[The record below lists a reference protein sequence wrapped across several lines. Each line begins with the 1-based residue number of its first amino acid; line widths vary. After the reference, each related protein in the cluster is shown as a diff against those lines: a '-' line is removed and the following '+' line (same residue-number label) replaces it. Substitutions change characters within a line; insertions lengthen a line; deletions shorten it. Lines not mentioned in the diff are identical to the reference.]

1 MNNNPLKKLESLGQ
15 SIWLDYIRRDLI
27 TNGELQK
34 LIDEDVLRGMTSNP
48 AIFEKAIAESNLYD
62 ADIQKMALKGKNV
75 NAIYESISQQDVQ
88 RAADVFRPLYEK
100 TSGDDG
106 YVSLEVNPHLA
117 HKNKGTIQEGRRL
130 WSLLNRPNVF
140 IKVPA
145 TTEGLV
151 AIRQLISDGI
161 NVNVTLLFSLNRY
174 RAVAEAYIEGL
185 EARLAKRKT
194 IDQISSVA
202 SFFLS
207 RIDTLIDPQLEKIME
222 AEGIKSE
229 MAKEAHGEVAISSA
243 RLAYQ
248 IYREVFGSER
258 FKRLEGKG
266 AHAQR
271 LLWASTSNKNPA
283 YSDVKYIEA
292 LIGANTV
299 NTVPPPTID
308 AYRDHGDPKLS
319 IELYVSQAMRIMASL
334 PKIGIEIDQMTQQL
348 EDEGVSKFKEPFD
361 KLMDAIGRKSSI

>member
-1 MNNNPLKKLESLGQ
+1 MNNNPLKQLESLGQ

-27 TNGELQK
+27 TSGDLLH
-34 LIDEDVLRGMTSNP
+34 LIENDGLRGMTSNP

-62 ADIQKMALKGKNV
+62 AEIQKMALEGKEV
-75 NAIYESISQQDVQ
+75 NQIYEAISQADVQ
-88 RAADVFRPLYEK
+88 SAADVFRPLFEK
-100 TSGDDG
+100 TSGKDG

-117 HKNKGTIQEGRRL
+117 HKAKGTIQEGRRL

-161 NVNVTLLFSLNRY
+161 NVNVTLLFGLPRY
-174 RAVAEAYIEGL
+174 REVAEAYIEGL
-185 EARLAKRKT
+185 EARLSKRKP
-194 IDQISSVA
+194 INQINSVA

-207 RIDTLIDPQLEKIME
+207 RIDTLVDPLLEKQME
-222 AEGIKSE
+222 SEGRKKE
-229 MAKEAHGEVAISSA
+229 MAKEAHGEVAIASA

-248 IYREVFGSER
+248 IYKEIFSSER
-258 FKRLEGKG
+258 FKKLEEKG
-266 AHAQR
+266 ANAQR
-271 LLWASTSNKNPA
+271 LLWASTSNKNPS

-292 LIGANTV
+292 LIGVNTV
-299 NTVPPPTID
+299 NTVPPQTID

-319 IELYVSQAMRIMASL
+319 IELYVNQATHIMASL
-334 PKIGIEIDQMTQQL
+334 PKLEIDIDLVTQQL
-348 EDEGVSKFKEPFD
+348 EDEGVRKFNEPFD
-361 KLMDAIGRKSSI
+361 KLMEALSQKSSS

>member
-1 MNNNPLKKLESLGQ
+1 MNSNPLKKLESLGQ

-27 TNGELQK
+27 TQGELQK
-34 LIDEDVLRGMTSNP
+34 LINDDGLRGMTSNP

-62 ADIQKMALKGKNV
+62 DEIQKMALKGKNV
-75 NAIYESISQQDVQ
+75 NEIYEAISQQDV
-88 RAADVFRPLYEK
+88 RSAADVFRPLYER
-100 TSGDDG
+100 TFADDG

-117 HKNKGTIQEGRRL
+117 HNTKGTIQEGRRL
-130 WSLLNRPNVF
+130 WTLLDRPNVL

-145 TTEGLV
+145 TTEGLI

-161 NVNVTLLFSLNRY
+161 NVNVTLLFSLDRY
-174 RAVAEAYIEGL
+174 REVAEAYIEGL

-222 AEGIKSE
+222 TEGKKKE

-248 IYREVFGSER
+248 IYKEIFGSER
-258 FKRLEGKG
+258 FKKLEKKG
-266 AHAQR
+266 ARAQR
-271 LLWASTSNKNPA
+271 LLWASTSNKNPD

-299 NTVPPPTID
+299 NTVPPQTID
-308 AYRDHGDPKLS
+308 AYRDHGDPKLT
-319 IELYVSQAMRIMASL
+319 IELYVSHAMRILESL
-334 PKIGIEIDQMTQQL
+334 PKLEIDIDQVTQQL
-348 EDEGVSKFKEPFD
+348 EDEGVRKFNEPFD
-361 KLMDAIGRKSSI
+361 KLMEAIEKKSGK